1 MGAGPALLPV
11 AASVD
16 AVGREEGGRELGD
29 SQELSS
35 LREEASE
42 ASKELFL

>member
-1 MGAGPALLPV
+1 MGAGPALLHV
-11 AASVD
+11 AGVD
-16 AVGREEGGRELGD
+16 AVGREKGGRELGD